1 MAAKLIATCFL
12 LALAGALVRAE
23 DDCTCD
29 PRTEEDSRALW
40 DFLKK
45 LSGNDLADAED
56 QEMRAVLPGVL
67 SPLLECNCL
76 EKNRRKRKITPEVE
90 EVEKVD
96 VEIPASAER
105 DPIREK
111 KSIHF
116 KTTRCAKGFVW
127 IGVMCVREE
136 YLE

>member
-1 MAAKLIATCFL
+1 MAAKVIATCFL
-12 LALAGALVRAE
+12 LALAAAAVSAE

-29 PRTEEDSRALW
+29 PQTEEDSRALW

-45 LSGNDLADAED
+45 LSGNDLADADE

-90 EVEKVD
+90 EEKVELE
-96 VEIPASAER
+96 VPASAEP

-111 KSIHF
+111 KSIHI

-127 IGVMCVREE
+127 IGIMCVPEE
-136 YLE
+136 YLD